1 MDIPIFLATAAV
13 EPSLSWPEIT
23 FRLFAILFLVLLN
36 GFFVAAEFALIAV
49 RRTRIEQLVEE
60 GNRAAEAVQRAQKD
74 IDKALSASQ
83 IGITLA
89 SLALGWV
96 GEPTISAVLRPF
108 FQTVGFG
115 EFLGK
120 LPFASGEKSVEV
132 LSIALAFFLI
142 SYMHIVLGEL
152 APKSIAIQY
161 AEKTALTV
169 AQPNQV
175 FYYLFAPFMKI
186 LNFSSNLVLRV
197 LKVEPVLNMHHSGL
211 SSEELQLMIAAS
223 SESGALEAGER
234 ELLSNIF
241 EFGDVVASEVMVPR
255 TRINSIEI
263 DSTFQDLLAEVA
275 ATGHSRYPVY
285 EESIDEVRGFIH
297 IKDVLAKMATS
308 HLDLSAPL
316 TDLEV
321 IRPVRFVPE
330 SKRLQ
335 ELLPEMQKDRQAM
348 VIVADEFGGTA
359 GLLTIEDMVEEIVGS
374 ITDEGEEVLATITAL
389 DETTSVVQAQA
400 DLEEVNEQ
408 LKLNLPTS
416 DEYQTLGGF
425 LIYHLQ
431 KIPEEGEK
439 FLFEGIEFAVLEVN
453 GPRLE
458 KIKVSI
464 LLDPAKQDDLTSTI
478 SKE

>member
-1 MDIPIFLATAAV
+1 
-13 EPSLSWPEIT
+13 
-23 FRLFAILFLVLLN
+23 
-36 GFFVAAEFALIAV
+36 
-49 RRTRIEQLVEE
+49 
-60 GNRAAEAVQRAQKD
+60 
-74 IDKALSASQ
+74 
-83 IGITLA
+83 
-89 SLALGWV
+89 
-96 GEPTISAVLRPF
+96 
-108 FQTVGFG
+108 
-115 EFLGK
+115 
-120 LPFASGEKSVEV
+120 
-132 LSIALAFFLI
+132 
-142 SYMHIVLGEL
+142 
-152 APKSIAIQY
+152 
-161 AEKTALTV
+161 
-169 AQPNQV
+169 
-175 FYYLFAPFMKI
+175 
-186 LNFSSNLVLRV
+186 
-197 LKVEPVLNMHHSGL
+197 
-211 SSEELQLMIAAS
+211 
-223 SESGALEAGER
+223 
-234 ELLSNIF
+234 
-241 EFGDVVASEVMVPR
+241 
-255 TRINSIEI
+255 
-263 DSTFQDLLAEVA
+263 LAEVA

>member
-108 FQTVGFG
+108 FQTVGLG

-120 LPFASGEKSVEV
+120 FPFASGEKSVEV

-275 ATGHSRYPVY
+275 PQD
-285 EESIDEVRGFIH
+285 I
-297 IKDVLAKMATS
+297 LAIRSMKNRSMKCVDLFTS
-308 HLDLSAPL
+308 KTSWPKWRHP
-316 TDLEV
+316 TW
-321 IRPVRFVPE
+321 
-330 SKRLQ
+330 
-335 ELLPEMQKDRQAM
+335 
-348 VIVADEFGGTA
+348 
-359 GLLTIEDMVEEIVGS
+359 
-374 ITDEGEEVLATITAL
+374 
-389 DETTSVVQAQA
+389 TSVR
-400 DLEEVNEQ
+400 L
-408 LKLNLPTS
+408 S
-416 DEYQTLGGF
+416 QTLRLSVRCG
-425 LIYHLQ
+425 
-431 KIPEEGEK
+431 
-439 FLFEGIEFAVLEVN
+439 LFQNLS
-453 GPRLE
+453 
-458 KIKVSI
+458 VS
-464 LLDPAKQDDLTSTI
+464 KSCCQRCRKTV
-478 SKE
+478 KRW

>member
-108 FQTVGFG
+108 FQTVGLG

-161 AEKTALTV
+161 AEKTALAV

-297 IKDVLAKMATS
+297 IKDVLAKMAT
-308 HLDLSAPL
+308 
-316 TDLEV
+316 
-321 IRPVRFVPE
+321 

-478 SKE
+478 AKE